1 MVHLR
6 GFCQILLGFAIVLRN
21 RRFFFFRLNAIVVRI
36 PNPGQIEIEEG
47 GGEEEKLA
55 LRGQARSQCES
66 KKNYKKKADDT
77 NVHPSSSIALCFIL
91 EWTMFCRFPVTR

>member
-21 RRFFFFRLNAIVVRI
+21 RRFFFRRNAIVVRI

-66 KKNYKKKADDT
+66 KKNISVFYRRMT
-77 NVHPSSSIALCFIL
+77 I
-91 EWTMFCRFPVTR
+91 FCRFPVTR